1 MTRRNNLRRSELFL
15 VRLWLEEADDGAT
28 EWHGKAQRAVSGEKG
43 YFHNSSELLNVL
55 SEMLS
60 ASGGPR
66 DMKRKN
72 EECVK
77 RET

>member
-1 MTRRNNLRRSELFL
+1 MTRHNRPKRSELFL
-15 VRLWLEEADDGAT
+15 VRLWLEEGNDGGT

-60 ASGGPR
+60 ATGGPTAR
-66 DMKRKN
+66 IKKN
-72 EECVK
+72 EE
-77 RET
+77 